1 MLLLGVN
8 LSSARA
14 SSDQTQRKKRQIRPE
29 TANNV
34 QMSLVKV
41 VLRTKAKSLVE
52 IRVIDLVA
60 ITTTVAEFKE
70 TERGNLRA
78 RQK

>member
-41 VLRTKAKSLVE
+41 RTKAKSLVE

-60 ITTTVAEFKE
+60 ITTVAEFKE

>member
-14 SSDQTQRKKRQIRPE
+14 SSDQTQRKMCQIRAE
-29 TANNV
+29 AANNV
-34 QMSLVKV
+34 QNEPCED
-41 VLRTKAKSLVE
+41 TKAKPLVE

-60 ITTTVAEFKE
+60 STTTVAEFKE

>member
-41 VLRTKAKSLVE
+41 RTKAKSLVE